1 MLIFMTFKIRRII
14 LKTLEQAI
22 KLLSLEEYD
31 CREVEGHECGR
42 NRIFFAVR
50 MVQAK
55 SF

>member
-1 MLIFMTFKIRRII
+1 M
-14 LKTLEQAI
+14 KTLEQAI
-22 KLLSLEEYD
+22 KLFSLWDFD
-31 CREVEGHECGR
+31 CREAEDHEGGR